1 MLNSCKLICIL
12 VFFALC
18 PYFVYVVGFVIKHFI
33 STTML
38 KSMRKYMKEAENLN
52 AVNVV
57 KIFNAQNVV
66 KN

>member
-1 MLNSCKLICIL
+1 MFNLCKLICIL

-38 KSMRKYMKEAENLN
+38 KAMRKYIKETENLS

-57 KIFNAQNVV
+57 KIFVDR
-66 KN
+66 

>member
-1 MLNSCKLICIL
+1 MFNLCKLICIL
-12 VFFALC
+12 VFFALW

-38 KSMRKYMKEAENLN
+38 KSMRKYIKEAENLN
-52 AVNVV
+52 A
-57 KIFNAQNVV
+57 QNVV